1 MSRKRKIKKEM
12 FQPPT
17 ECIDSLASDNI
28 AGQDVPESGTSRAE
42 CSVADIGLVAL
53 TLLCTIV

>member
-1 MSRKRKIKKEM
+1 M